1 MNVGNSVPGSASIAD
16 ATRGGAGAGTLW
28 AFTATTFLSALLLFS
43 IQPMFAKMVLPVLG
57 GSPSVWAVAMFF
69 FQAALLVG
77 YCYAHALITWVPLRV
92 TGLIHLALCLAAF
105 VALPIQLPAWFGEP
119 PAGEPY
125 LWQLGLFS
133 VALGLPFVAVAAN
146 APLFQAWFTG
156 TGHAHG
162 NDPYFLYAAS
172 NLGSLIALLAYPF
185 VLEPE
190 YGVRALAGF
199 WTIGFGLLVVSIAG
213 IFWLLRRT
221 HSDAIVRTA
230 SNDRLLD
237 TANKPTGLRRAS
249 WIGLA
254 FVPSA
259 LLTAF
264 TTHVTTDVASAPL
277 LWVLPLSLYLLTF
290 VLVFRDKM
298 LAFAPLAVLMGGIAV
313 GLCYA
318 FSNRLGITFDWNT
331 AAGVAVA
338 GVLLFALAYAAFPL
352 SASQWLLGVHLVAV
366 VAALMTMA
374 QTKNEGWFV
383 TAPIGVL
390 VFFTSAMVAHR
401 TLYEARPAARHL
413 TEFYLWMS
421 LGGALG
427 GLAAALLAPRLFS
440 EVFEYPILLAL
451 SMACRPGA
459 LKLDG
464 MSPFDGRKLTE
475 NMLFLWV
482 LFAVGLLIAFWG
494 PWLLVNLP
502 EPASLLPSTTTVTTK
517 AAYWFSWPLEQVG
530 RALNWLFSLGEA
542 GLIVGLLGLMLL
554 ACRSQPAAQFM
565 LACGMVAVLLW
576 RPSGVHRGDAQRSY
590 FGVYR
595 VQLSIDGQW
604 NTLVHG
610 TTLHGAQRVRDENG
624 NPVADINP
632 STYYHPESPMAKTVV
647 TMRELAT
654 AEGHKPR
661 VGVIGLGTGS
671 LACHAAEGE
680 TWRIFEI
687 DPVMIDIAV
696 KSENFTYVE
705 NCLPNPDIV
714 VGDARLTMNKE
725 ADGSFDL
732 IIVDAFSSD
741 AVPVHLMTSE
751 ALGMYLAKLKPN
763 GVALLHISNRYL
775 DLDSVLAATAPTVP
789 GLAGLI
795 ISDDLADGSYAQ
807 STSTVALFARSS
819 DILDKYRATGT
830 PIELDANGL
839 RAWTDD
845 YSDILGPFVSKYRKR
860 F

>member
-1 MNVGNSVPGSASIAD
+1 MNDGQTVPA
-16 ATRGGAGAGTLW
+16 ATVAAPHIGRGAGTLW
-28 AFTATTFLSALLLFS
+28 AFTAATFLSALLLFS

-77 YCYAHALITWVPLRV
+77 YCYAHALITWVPLRL
-92 TGLIHLALCLAAF
+92 TGLIHLALCVVAF
-105 VALPIQLPAWFGEP
+105 IALPIQVPAWFGEP

-125 LWQLGLFS
+125 LWQLGLFT

-146 APLFQAWFTG
+146 APLFQAWFAG

-199 WTIGFGLLVVSIAG
+199 WTIGFGLLVVSIAM
-213 IFWLLRRT
+213 IFWLLRRSGGT
-221 HSDAIVRTA
+221 GPERVASVDTAASDANR
-230 SNDRLLD
+230 
-237 TANKPTGLRRAS
+237 PTWLRRQT
-249 WIGLA
+249 WIGLS

-264 TTHVTTDVASAPL
+264 TTHVTTAVASAPL

-298 LAFAPLAVLMGGIAV
+298 IALPPLAVLVAGIAV

-318 FSNRLGITFDWNT
+318 FSSRLGITWGW
-331 AAGVAVA
+331 AAATEAAIFGAVFFSLA
-338 GVLLFALAYAAFPL
+338 YFALPL
-352 SASQWLLGVHLVAV
+352 TASQWLLGIHLVSV

-459 LKLDG
+459 LRLEG
-464 MSPFDGRKLTE
+464 ASPFDSKKLFE
-475 NMLFLWV
+475 GMLGLWV
-482 LFAVGLLIAFWG
+482 LFAVGLLIAFWA
-494 PWLLVNLP
+494 PWLLAKLP
-502 EPASLLPSTTTVTTK
+502 EPASLLPSTTSVTTK
-517 AAYWFSWPLEQVG
+517 AAYWFTWPLTQLG

-554 ACRSQPAAQFM
+554 ACRKMPVAQFM
-565 LACGMVAVLLW
+565 LACGMVAVLLV

-595 VQLSIDGQW
+595 VQLSLDGQW

-624 NPVADINP
+624 NPIADINP
-632 STYYHPESPMAKTVV
+632 STYYHPESPMAKTVA
-647 TMRELAT
+647 TMRDLAT
-654 AEGHKPR
+654 AEGRKPR
-661 VGVIGLGTGS
+661 VGIIGLGTGS

-680 TWRIFEI
+680 SWRIFEI

-714 VGDARLTMNKE
+714 IGDARLTMNKE

-751 ALGMYLAKLKPN
+751 ALQMYLAKLKPD

-789 GLAGLI
+789 GLEGLI
-795 ISDDLADGSYAQ
+795 ISDDAADGSYAQ
-807 STSTVALFARSS
+807 STSTVALFARSK
-819 DILDKYRATGT
+819 DILDKYRGTGT
-830 PIELDANGL
+830 PIDLDANGL

-845 YSDILGPFVSKYRKR
+845 YSDVLGPFVSKYRKR